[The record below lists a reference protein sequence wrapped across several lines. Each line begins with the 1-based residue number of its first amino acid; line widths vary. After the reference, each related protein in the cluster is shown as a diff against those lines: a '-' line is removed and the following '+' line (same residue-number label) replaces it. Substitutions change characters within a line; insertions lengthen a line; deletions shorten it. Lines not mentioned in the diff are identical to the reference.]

1 MTATARSLSRH
12 PHWLSVSFRP
22 FFFLGALAMAA
33 SVLVW
38 LFVLSGAELP
48 SAFIPRDW
56 HVHTM
61 LFGAIPAIIAGFSL
75 TAVSNWTGRPPVSG
89 GLLLALVILWLAGR
103 LATSVSTIIG
113 FWPAAAVDLLFLP
126 GLALVF
132 GREVIA
138 AGNWRNLR
146 VLVLIVL
153 IALADFGFQMEVAS
167 TGLAETSVRAGIAFV
182 LALVMLI
189 GGRIVPAFTRNWLKA
204 REATRLPAPFS
215 TLDTVAL
222 TVSLAALGVWTALP
236 DHLSAAALLF
246 AAAGLN
252 TARLTRWCG
261 LATRSEPLLFVLHVA
276 FATVPLGFA
285 AVTAGIVA
293 PALVEPAAALHVWT
307 AGTFGLMTLAVMIRA
322 ARGHSGRPLTAG
334 TFETT
339 LFVLVLVGTFARMA
353 APYAG
358 GAYLILL
365 DVAGL
370 AWAAAFLGFAAGY
383 AGLLLTR
390 RGSAS

>member
-1 MTATARSLSRH
+1 MTATARPLPRH
-12 PHWLSVSFRP
+12 PHWLSSSFRP

-38 LFVLSGAELP
+38 LFVLAGAELP
-48 SAFIPRDW
+48 SAFIPRNW

-61 LFGAIPAIIAGFSL
+61 LFGAIPAIVAGFSL

-103 LATSVSTIIG
+103 AAMSISAIIG
-113 FWPAAAVDLLFLP
+113 FWPAATIDLLFLP
-126 GLALVF
+126 ALALVF

-146 VLVLIVL
+146 VLVLIML

-182 LALVMLI
+182 LVLVMLI
-189 GGRIVPAFTRNWLKA
+189 GGRIVPAFTRNWMKT
-204 REATRLPAPFS
+204 RQATRLPAPFS
-215 TLDTVAL
+215 ALDTVAM
-222 TVSLAALGVWTALP
+222 TVSLAALGLWAALP
-236 DHLSAAALLF
+236 DHLAAAALLF

-252 TARLTRWCG
+252 TARLARWRG
-261 LATRSEPLLFVLHVA
+261 LATRSEPLLFVLHIA

-285 AVTAGIVA
+285 AVSAGIIA
-293 PALVEPAAALHVWT
+293 PTLVEPAAALHVWT

-322 ARGHSGRPLTAG
+322 ARGHSRRPLTVGA
-334 TFETT
+334 FETA
-339 LFVLVLVGTFARMA
+339 LFVLVLIGTLARMA

-358 GAYLILL
+358 GAYLNLL
-365 DVAGL
+365 NLAGL
-370 AWAAAFLGFAAGY
+370 AWAAAFLGYAAGY
-383 AGLLLTR
+383 GRLLLTR
-390 RGSAS
+390 PGSVL